1 MKGSK
6 RMPDDVTKV
15 AGLPIPSIRR
25 SFCGWLASRYGR
37 PHLRGGR
44 HCRDGQRKCRGGHS
58 TLGTLYYW
66 SLFAVFCVRHHSRG
80 DPMGRRLPPVYSRGT
95 FIRGSVL
102 GPHPSPTKREPV
114 GPVSHKNLPVWKELP
129 SVTYWLLPGGIGMPI
144 IVRAVQGTPPVRR
157 ADPQHT
163 TMAE

>member
-1 MKGSK
+1 
-6 RMPDDVTKV
+6 MPDDETKGGRTPDTLDI
-15 AGLPIPSIRR
+15 AALPDD
-25 SFCGWLASRYGR
+25 GWPPRHGR

-44 HCRDGQRKCRGGHS
+44 HCRDGQPEVPGPPLNFWDLILLVFVCG
-58 TLGTLYYW
+58 
-66 SLFAVFCVRHHSRG
+66 FCVRRHSRG
-80 DPMGRRLPPVYSRGT
+80 DPMGRRLPPVHSRGT

-114 GPVSHKNLPVWKELP
+114 GPVSHKNLPLWKELP

-163 TMAE
+163 TLAE